1 MLELKN
7 DAMFRSKSG
16 GSKQG
21 LAALFSKQSSVAIS
35 TAVNSYDSISWRE
48 LRACCGKK
56 HGNSITNDK
65 KDNEGRW
72 KPKSKKELI
81 SELKNAAM
89 LRSKSGGSKQ
99 GLAALFSKQS
109 SVAISTAVNSYDSMS
124 RAELRA
130 CCGKKHGNSIS
141 ASKKVNE
148 GRWKS
153 KSKKELMSELK
164 NAAMLRRGSARLE

>member
-1 MLELKN
+1 VEI
-7 DAMFRSKSG
+7 
-16 GSKQG
+16 Q
-21 LAALFSKQSSVAIS
+21 V
-35 TAVNSYDSISWRE
+35 
-48 LRACCGKK
+48 
-56 HGNSITNDK
+56 K
-65 KDNEGRW
+65 KD
-72 KPKSKKELI
+72 LM

-89 LRSKSGGSKQ
+89 LRGKIGGSKQ
-99 GLAALFSKQS
+99 GYAALFSKQRSALSSMASTPASSTASSTVASCSQRIALPLASSELVVEGMSSPS
-109 SVAISTAVNSYDSMS
+109 SVRYDYMS
-124 RAELRA
+124 RAELLA